1 MIYSIIKIFL
11 ANIIPLKVKND
22 KFRNILK
29 GELSL
34 FSGVEKDK
42 RHKLKILADSEAIE
56 LWVDE
61 EHTIY
66 EQLLRNGIAVENLC
80 GGKGIC
86 GKCSIRTLYGSFS
99 RPTESEE
106 RWIKILGR
114 DARLSCQV
122 KALSDSVIKIDRM
135 QEKSEAKILSWGIRK
150 AIKPKPRVIV
160 KETKLSPVAAYGGK
174 GCLEILLELS
184 GSKNYDPQIIPLISH
199 IFSDGKNVIG
209 VISYDGEI
217 IDILRDKSQYE
228 LLGAAVDIGT
238 TTVVVSVCDLKT
250 GRVVGL
256 DSAYNQQIRFGED
269 VISRV
274 DYARRD
280 KRNIDELK
288 NAIINTINEL
298 ISRIVD
304 KNNLDS
310 NLIYEVVCSG
320 NTTMLSFLLGD
331 DFYYSSRAP
340 FIPPFISSLKVKAR
354 DLGIKINPRGYV
366 RTAPSI
372 SAYVGSDVVADILAS
387 GLHEFGGVAVLIDIG
402 TNGEIV
408 LKTRTGEFLATSC
421 AAGPA
426 LEGYGLR
433 HGMRAVKGAIESVV
447 IDEYGTSYY
456 RVIGN
461 ARPIGVC
468 GSGVVEAI
476 AWMWLRNIIDDTG
489 RIVKKTDKLISMS
502 LDEPQYIIVPAEQSA
517 HSQEITITQ
526 TDIRKVQLAKA
537 AIFAA
542 LMTLLRV
549 AKTSIEEIE
558 RIYVAGAF
566 GNYLDIFAA
575 QVLGML
581 PDIARDKFVF
591 VGNGSLIGAET
602 ILLSSDTEEQV
613 KEIVGKTKVIE
624 LNLIK
629 DFQKEFIQATHI
641 PHQDKKLFRNVI
653 FEATPFKQYS

>member
-1 MIYSIIKIFL
+1 MSIV
-11 ANIIPLKVKND
+11 LKVENV

-29 GELSL
+29 GETIL

-42 RHKLKILADSEAIE
+42 RHRLKILTDSEEIE

-99 RPTESEE
+99 RPSEHE
-106 RWIKILGR
+106 GRWIKILGR

-122 KALSDSVIKIDRM
+122 KALSDCVIKIDRP
-135 QEKSEAKILSWGIRK
+135 QEESEGKILSWGLRK
-150 AIKPKPRVIV
+150 AIKPKPRVTVREI
-160 KETKLSPVAAYGGK
+160 KISPIAAYGGK
-174 GCLEILLELS
+174 GCLETFLEVS
-184 GSKNYDPQIIPLISH
+184 DSKNYDPQIIPLISR
-199 IFSDGKNVIG
+199 IFRDGKTVIG
-209 VISYDGEI
+209 VISYNGEI
-217 IDILRDKSQYE
+217 IDIVHDKSQCE
-228 LLGAAVDIGT
+228 LFGAAVDIGT

-256 DSAYNQQIRFGED
+256 ESAYNQQIRFGED

-280 KRNIDELK
+280 KKNIDELK
-288 NAIINTINEL
+288 SATINTINEL

-310 NLIYEVVCSG
+310 HSIYEVVCSG

-340 FIPPFISSLKVKAR
+340 FIPPFSSSLKVKAR

-387 GLHEFGGVAVLIDIG
+387 GLSEFGGVAVLIDIG

-456 RVIGN
+456 KVIGD
-461 ARPIGVC
+461 ARPIGIC

-476 AWMWLRNIIDDTG
+476 AWMWLRNIIDDAG
-489 RIVKKTDKLISMS
+489 RIVKKSDKLISMS
-502 LDEPQYIIVPAEQSA
+502 LDQPQYILVPAEQSA
-517 HSQEITITQ
+517 HSHEITITQ

-581 PDIARDKFVF
+581 PDIARDKFTF
-591 VGNGSLIGAET
+591 VGNGSLIGAEM
-602 ILLSSDTEEQV
+602 ILLSSDSEDKV
-613 KEIVGKTKVIE
+613 KEIVRSTKVIE

-653 FEATPFKQYS
+653 SKATPFKQYS